1 MSDQP
6 PISDSMKFR
15 YGLMAFSGTLM
26 AGLAVGAYWLLG
38 QNAILFSNRET
49 EQMRILLGMLFVI
62 GIVTAIAWGIVI
74 LTFQMRHAI
83 RRRRSSSVKD
93 QF

>member
-1 MSDQP
+1 MSDHQ
-6 PISDSMKFR
+6 PISESMKFR

-38 QNAILFSNRET
+38 QNAILFSNSET
-49 EQMRILLGMLFVI
+49 AHMRVLLGLLFVV
-62 GIVTAIAWGIVI
+62 GIVTAITWGIVM
-74 LTFQMRHAI
+74 LTFQLRHAI
-83 RRRRSSSVKD
+83 RRRRSSVKD